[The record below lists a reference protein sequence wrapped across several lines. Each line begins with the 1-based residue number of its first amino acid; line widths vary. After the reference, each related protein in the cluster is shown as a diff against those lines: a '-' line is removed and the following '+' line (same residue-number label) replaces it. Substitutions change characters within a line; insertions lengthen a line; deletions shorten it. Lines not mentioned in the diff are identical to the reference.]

1 MSFFIQNAR
10 WLVATA
16 LLYFCSCFG
25 QTFFISLFAGE
36 IRQAFNLSHG
46 DWGLIYSGGTLASA
60 IAMLF
65 FGGYIDKYKI
75 TLNIKVVI
83 ISLSLL
89 CLTMTFVN
97 LIWCLPI
104 IIFGL
109 RFFGQGMLIH
119 IPADI
124 FHETINTSWES
135 LKLIAIYAPPGPEDL
150 LRDMAEQILPPGNLP
165 DRN

>member
-83 ISLSLL
+83 ISLSY
-89 CLTMTFVN
+89 
-97 LIWCLPI
+97 
-104 IIFGL
+104 
-109 RFFGQGMLIH
+109 
-119 IPADI
+119 
-124 FHETINTSWES
+124 
-135 LKLIAIYAPPGPEDL
+135 YA
-150 LRDMAEQILPPGNLP
+150 
-165 DRN
+165 